1 MTVPGKGG
9 PPFKFTPDEL
19 EAGIVEYFKYVD
31 EENKQRKLR
40 RFEGEKLKP
49 YTITG
54 LCVYLDI
61 CKETMAAY
69 GKRPEYAD
77 AVRRAK
83 QMVENYVEEGLL
95 NGSVNAI
102 GGIFNLKN
110 NFGWVDKIDIAANVQ
125 PERLNADD
133 IRKQLEHRNK
143 TLDISGTIMND
154 DSVKLIE

>member
-1 MTVPGKGG
+1 MTLGQPLR
-9 PPFKFTPDEL
+9 FTPDEL
-19 EAGIVEYFKYVD
+19 ENKIVDYFKWVD
-31 EENKQRKLR
+31 EENVQRKLR

-61 CKETMAAY
+61 CRDTLIEY
-69 GKRPEYAD
+69 GKRPDYAD
-77 AVRRAK
+77 AVKRAK
-83 QMVENYVEEGLL
+83 LKVENYVEEGLL

-133 IRKQLEHRNK
+133 VRKQLEHRNK
-143 TLDISGTIMND
+143 TLDIEGTVMND
-154 DSVKLIE
+154 DSVKLIKDK